1 MNPTTN
7 EIESNLSESL
17 LMTHKLSRLSLLVA
31 RAKNVKYTLWLRTLR
46 EIAILR
52 TLLDNYDKIPA
63 WTPTK
68 LIVWLFLRLFPLKK
82 LLYKVEKNLRS
93 RIY

>member
-17 LMTHKLSRLSLLVA
+17 LMTHKLSRMSLLVA

-46 EIAILR
+46 GVAIMR

-63 WTPTK
+63 RTPTK
-68 LIVWLFLRLFPLKK
+68 LLAWLFHTFSPLKK